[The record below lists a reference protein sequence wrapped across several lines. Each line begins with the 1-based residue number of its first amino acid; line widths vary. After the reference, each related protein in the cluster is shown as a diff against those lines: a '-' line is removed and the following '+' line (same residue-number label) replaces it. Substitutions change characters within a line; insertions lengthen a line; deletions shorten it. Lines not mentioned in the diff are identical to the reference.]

1 MQLLTQFS
9 HNIGRL
15 FADKIFKIIFWNET
29 SCISMHISLRFVLK
43 GPSDN
48 QSTLIQ
54 KMAWRWLDQ
63 KQLSEQNY
71 AT

>member
-1 MQLLTQFS
+1 MQ
-9 HNIGRL
+9 
-15 FADKIFKIIFWNET
+15 
-29 SCISMHISLRFVLK
+29 ISLRFVLK

-48 QSTLIQ
+48 QSTFIQ

-63 KQLSEQNY
+63 KQLSEQNN